1 MKRGKYFKILQW
13 NAARKLCA
21 RSNFNNSK
29 INKINTSLF
38 YLSNQKSGTRR
49 MYSSAELP
57 SEALVA
63 RYEKHGIPDDVIK
76 VQNEKLPKVGD
87 NDVLLEMLMAPI
99 NPADI
104 NMVEGVYPI
113 KPKLP
118 AVGGNEGVAQVLAV
132 GSKVTGITVDDW
144 VIPAKP
150 GFGTWRTYA
159 VCPAET
165 VLKVPQDIKPEYAA
179 CMSVNPPTAYRLLE
193 DFVDLKEGDVVIQN
207 GGTSAVAQAVS
218 QLAALRGIITISI
231 IRSRVDHNDTAKRL
245 KQYGATIV
253 VDEQDFVKPSFTELI
268 SDLPK
273 PKLALN
279 CVGGASATELARRLG
294 DNGVLVTYGGMSK
307 KPVQVPTALL
317 IFKNITLKGFWL
329 SKWTEEHSV
338 KDRMIMIKKL
348 WDLVRD
354 KKIEN
359 VD

>member
-165 VLKVPQDIKPEYAA
+165 VFESTTRYQ
-179 CMSVNPPTAYRLLE
+179 T
-193 DFVDLKEGDVVIQN
+193 
-207 GGTSAVAQAVS
+207 
-218 QLAALRGIITISI
+218 
-231 IRSRVDHNDTAKRL
+231 
-245 KQYGATIV
+245 
-253 VDEQDFVKPSFTELI
+253 
-268 SDLPK
+268 
-273 PKLALN
+273 
-279 CVGGASATELARRLG
+279 
-294 DNGVLVTYGGMSK
+294 
-307 KPVQVPTALL
+307 
-317 IFKNITLKGFWL
+317 
-329 SKWTEEHSV
+329 
-338 KDRMIMIKKL
+338 
-348 WDLVRD
+348 
-354 KKIEN
+354 
-359 VD
+359 